1 MLDTNKHL
9 RKWYV
14 NNILAKIKYKI
25 IYKSLIKALEKLID
39 RMLRVYGSYLKSM
52 NRLWQEENLKT
63 NNFFL

>member
-52 NRLWQEENLKT
+52 NRL
-63 NNFFL
+63 